1 MTTSAHGNRHVY
13 SGATH
18 NAAAPC
24 YGCGAHKTSAPK
36 RKPVAWLYCSADE
49 FIRLLAQHEAGEI
62 NLLDM
67 AGDLPDEP
75 DEVAEIAEEVAPT
88 PQPQKLGN
96 GGAINRVL
104 ALLRTARHPLTPR
117 RISEL
122 TGLELRSVR
131 GALSARK
138 GMMTREMTED
148 GYAWRLISYGGK

>member
-1 MTTSAHGNRHVY
+1 MTTSAHSKRRVY

-18 NAAAPC
+18 NAVDTSC
-24 YGCGAHKTSAPK
+24 VGWGAHKPPGPK
-36 RKPVAWLYCSADE
+36 RKPIAWLYCSADD
-49 FIRLLAQHEAGEI
+49 FMRLLAQHEAGEI

-75 DEVAEIAEEVAPT
+75 DEATESVEEVAP
-88 PQPQKLGN
+88 PPPQKLGN

>member
-1 MTTSAHGNRHVY
+1 MTTSVHGKRRVY

-18 NAAAPC
+18 APRSDHHH
-24 YGCGAHKTSAPK
+24 GWGTHKPPGPK
-36 RKPVAWLYCSADE
+36 RQVVAWLDCSADE

-67 AGDLPDEP
+67 AGVVPDEAV
-75 DEVAEIAEEVAPT
+75 EVEEEPAEENPSH
-88 PQPQKLGN
+88 PDRLGN

-104 ALLRTARHPLTPR
+104 ALLKSSRRPLTPR

-131 GALSARK
+131 GALNARK
-138 GMMTREMTED
+138 KMMTREMTEN
-148 GYAWRLISYGGK
+148 GYAWRLNVGQ